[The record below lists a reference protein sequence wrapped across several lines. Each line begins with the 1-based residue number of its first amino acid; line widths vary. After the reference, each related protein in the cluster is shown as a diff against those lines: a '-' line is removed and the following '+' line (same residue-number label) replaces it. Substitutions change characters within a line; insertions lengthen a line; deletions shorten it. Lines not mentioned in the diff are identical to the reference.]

1 VVKTLAGLGLTQTE
15 AEVYVY
21 LAKEGSQEAGKAAKS
36 LGFNNRLISR
46 VLDSLLEKEIVN
58 KISEHEAI
66 FSALPLDKA
75 IDLLVKLNKEQTRIL
90 ELNRVEIIS
99 EWKSLIKKDAT
110 DQNSNS

>member
-1 VVKTLAGLGLTQTE
+1 
-15 AEVYVY
+15 
-21 LAKEGSQEAGKAAKS
+21 
-36 LGFNNRLISR
+36 
-46 VLDSLLEKEIVN
+46 
-58 KISEHEAI
+58 
-66 FSALPLDKA
+66 LPLDKA